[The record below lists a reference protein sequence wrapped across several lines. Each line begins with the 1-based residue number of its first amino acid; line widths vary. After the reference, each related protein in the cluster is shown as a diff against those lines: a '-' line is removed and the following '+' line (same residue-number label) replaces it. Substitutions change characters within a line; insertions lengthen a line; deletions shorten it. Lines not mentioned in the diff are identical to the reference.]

1 MTGALRDQ
9 LLLLGTP
16 TAALRGRKGKEERN
30 AAAMQTLGER
40 MKTNRALIQGNMSK
54 DMEEVISEGTRRSHR
69 NGRLDLN
76 GDGNR
81 NRLCI
86 ISGKKYSCRA

>member
-1 MTGALRDQ
+1 
-9 LLLLGTP
+9 
-16 TAALRGRKGKEERN
+16 
-30 AAAMQTLGER
+30 
-40 MKTNRALIQGNMSK
+40 MSK

-86 ISGKKYSCRA
+86 ISGKNILAEPERIQLKSVCLSGKPSPSFYKFSEYFIVVS

>member
-1 MTGALRDQ
+1 MTGTLRDQ

-40 MKTNRALIQGNMSK
+40 MKTNRAWI
-54 DMEEVISEGTRRSHR
+54 
-69 NGRLDLN
+69 
-76 GDGNR
+76 
-81 NRLCI
+81 
-86 ISGKKYSCRA
+86 